1 MTSQPDTSQPDT
13 SQPGPGQPGTS
24 LPSTTVHLVRHG
36 QVHNP
41 RGVLYGRLP
50 DFHLSALGVAMAE
63 RVAQVLGDR
72 DVTYLVSSPLDRAQE
87 TVAPLAVKLGL
98 TPHIDDRLIE
108 ADNVFEGSKVSV
120 GDGALRDP
128 RAWRHLWNP
137 IRPSWGEP
145 YTALATR
152 TLGAVGTAR
161 DAASGHE
168 AVLVSHQL
176 PIWILRSYV
185 EHRRL
190 WHDPRKREC
199 ALASITSLHYIG
211 GDLDRVSYSEP
222 AADLAAQAAASN
234 EPAAGA

>member
-1 MTSQPDTSQPDT
+1 MNHRVAGR
-13 SQPGPGQPGTS
+13 PGPGRAGAPLPSNS
-24 LPSTTVHLVRHG
+24 LPSTAIHLVRHG
-36 QVHNP
+36 QVRNP
-41 RGVLYGRLP
+41 SGVLYGRLP
-50 DFHLSALGVAMAE
+50 DFHLSALGIAMAE
-63 RVAQVLGDR
+63 RVADALGDR
-72 DVTYLVSSPLDRAQE
+72 DITYLVSSPLDRAQE
-87 TVAPLAVKLGL
+87 TIAPLATNFGL
-98 TPHIDDRLIE
+98 TPHVDDRLIE
-108 ADNVFEGSKVSV
+108 ADNVFEGRKVGV

-128 RAWRHLWNP
+128 RSWRHLWNP
-137 IRPSWGEP
+137 IRPSWGEA

-152 TLGAVGTAR
+152 MLGAVGTAR

-199 ALASITSLHYIG
+199 ALASITTLHYIG
-211 GDLDRVSYSEP
+211 SDLDRVTYSEP

>member
-1 MTSQPDTSQPDT
+1 MTEPSTNPHSTN
-13 SQPGPGQPGTS
+13 
-24 LPSTTVHLVRHG
+24 LRSTTVHLVRHG

-41 RGVLYGRLP
+41 SGVLYGRLP

-63 RVAQVLGDR
+63 RVAEVLGDR

-87 TVAPLAVKLGL
+87 TIAPLAVALGV

-128 RAWRHLWNP
+128 RSWRHLWNP

-152 TLGAVGTAR
+152 MMGAVGTAR
-161 DAASGHE
+161 DAATGHE

-199 ALASITSLHYIG
+199 SLASITSLRYLG
-211 GDLDRVSYSEP
+211 TDLESVTYSEP

>member
-1 MTSQPDTSQPDT
+1 MTQPSTSL
-13 SQPGPGQPGTS
+13 PGTS
-24 LPSTTVHLVRHG
+24 RPSTTVHLVRHG

-41 RGVLYGRLP
+41 SGVLYGRLP

-63 RVAQVLGDR
+63 RLAEVLGER

-87 TVAPLAVKLGL
+87 TLAPLASKLGL
-98 TPHIDDRLIE
+98 TSRVDDRLIE
-108 ADNVFEGSKVSV
+108 ADNVFEGRKVSV

-128 RAWRHLWNP
+128 RSWRHLWNP

-152 TLGAVGTAR
+152 MLGAVGTAR

-199 ALASITSLHYIG
+199 SLASITSLHYVG
-211 GDLDRVSYSEP
+211 SDFDSVTYSEP

>member
-1 MTSQPDTSQPDT
+1 MRSPDPNA
-13 SQPGPGQPGTS
+13 PGTS
-24 LPSTTVHLVRHG
+24 LPSTTVHLLRHG

-41 RGVLYGRLP
+41 SGVLYGRLP
-50 DFHLSALGVAMAE
+50 GFHLSTLGIAMAE
-63 RVAQVLGDR
+63 RVAEVLGDR

-87 TVAPLAVKLGL
+87 TIAPLAAKLGL
-98 TPHIDDRLIE
+98 TPQIDDRLIE
-108 ADNVFEGSKVSV
+108 ADNVFEGTKVSV

-137 IRPSWGEP
+137 IRPSWGEA

-152 TLGAVGTAR
+152 MLGAVGTAR
-161 DAASGHE
+161 DAALGHE

-199 ALASITSLHYIG
+199 ALASITSLHYVG
-211 GDLDRVSYSEP
+211 PDLDRVTYSEP

-234 EPAAGA
+234 GPAAGA

>member
-1 MTSQPDTSQPDT
+1 MSQPASSRPRTV
-13 SQPGPGQPGTS
+13 
-24 LPSTTVHLVRHG
+24 VHLVRHG

-41 RGVLYGRLP
+41 SGVLYGRLP
-50 DFHLSALGVAMAE
+50 GFHLSALGVAMAE
-63 RVAQVLGDR
+63 RVAEVLADR
-72 DVTYLVSSPLDRAQE
+72 DVTYLASSPLDRARE
-87 TVAPLAVKLGL
+87 TIAPLATKLGL

-128 RAWRHLWNP
+128 RSWRHLWNP

-152 TLGAVGTAR
+152 MLGAVGTAR
-161 DAASGHE
+161 DAATGSE

-199 ALASITSLHYIG
+199 SLASITTLHYIG
-211 GDLDRVSYSEP
+211 TELDRVTYSEP
-222 AADLAAQAAASN
+222 AADLAAQATASN

>member
-1 MTSQPDTSQPDT
+1 MSE
-13 SQPGPGQPGTS
+13 PGNSEPT
-24 LPSTTVHLVRHG
+24 TTVHLVRHG

-41 RGVLYGRLP
+41 SGVLYGRLP
-50 DFHLSALGVAMAE
+50 GFHLSALGVAMAE
-63 RVAQVLGDR
+63 RVADVLGDR
-72 DVTYLVSSPLDRAQE
+72 DVTYLVSSPLERARE
-87 TVAPLAVKLGL
+87 TLAPLVTKLNL
-98 TPHIDDRLIE
+98 APHVDDRLIE
-108 ADNVFEGSKVSV
+108 ADNVFEGRKVSV

-128 RAWRHLWNP
+128 RSWRHLWNP

-152 TLGAVGTAR
+152 MLGAVGTAR
-161 DAASGHE
+161 DAAAGHE

-199 ALASITSLHYIG
+199 ALASITTLHYVG
-211 GDLDRVSYSEP
+211 TELDRVTYSEP
-222 AADLAAQAAASN
+222 AADHAAQAAASN